1 MNLSFNDFNLNIQI
15 VPIYGM
21 SVGVIYY
28 DPNIE
33 PDMEDVEPEEFYSQI
48 TMMFLF
54 FGLHL
59 TFWKG

>member
-21 SVGVIYY
+21 SLGVIYY
-28 DPNIE
+28 DPNLE

-59 TFWKG
+59 TFWRG

>member
-15 VPIYGM
+15 VPIYGL

-28 DPNIE
+28 DPNLE

-48 TMMFLF
+48 TMMFFF

-59 TFWKG
+59 TFWRG

>member
-28 DPNIE
+28 DPNLE

-59 TFWKG
+59 TFWRG

>member
-15 VPIYGM
+15 VPIYGL

-28 DPNIE
+28 DPNLE
-33 PDMEDVEPEEFYSQI
+33 PDMDDVEPEEFYSQI
-48 TMMFLF
+48 TMMFFF

-59 TFWKG
+59 TFWRG

>member
-15 VPIYGM
+15 IPIYGL

-28 DPNIE
+28 DPNLE

-48 TMMFLF
+48 TMMFFF

-59 TFWKG
+59 TFWRG

>member
-15 VPIYGM
+15 VPIYGV

-28 DPNIE
+28 DPNLE
-33 PDMEDVEPEEFYSQI
+33 PDLEDVEPEEFYSQV
-48 TMMFLF
+48 TLMFLF

>member
-59 TFWKG
+59 TFWRG

>member
-28 DPNIE
+28 DPNLE

-48 TMMFLF
+48 TMMFFF

-59 TFWKG
+59 TFWRG

>member
-15 VPIYGM
+15 VPIYGV
-21 SVGVIYY
+21 SVGIIYY
-28 DPNIE
+28 DPNLE
-33 PDMEDVEPEEFYSQI
+33 PDLEDVEPEEFYSQV
-48 TMMFLF
+48 TLMFLF

>member
-1 MNLSFNDFNLNIQI
+1 MNLSFNNFNLNIQI

-28 DPNIE
+28 DPNLE

-59 TFWKG
+59 TFWRG